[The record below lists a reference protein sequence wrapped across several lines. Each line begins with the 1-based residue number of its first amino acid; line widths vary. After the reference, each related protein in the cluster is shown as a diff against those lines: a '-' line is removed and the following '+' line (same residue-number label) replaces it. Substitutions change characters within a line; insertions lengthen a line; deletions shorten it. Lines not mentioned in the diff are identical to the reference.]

1 MAVSA
6 VHPGN
11 QDEFGVAKIEDYHLD
26 VLVASLVDGDRER
39 CLGLVSEMM
48 ARGCQPA
55 EIVSDGIEV
64 AMAALDRKCTAEQFN
79 LLEIMLAGR
88 AVTAVTQLL
97 FPSGIDQPNPRASV
111 VAAVLEGDIH
121 DIGKSIVKTLLAGAH
136 FRVVDCGKD
145 ASVAS
150 VVKAVVES
158 GAVAVCVSG
167 LISSVIPMIREV
179 KPMLRATGLS
189 HVKVLAGG
197 AALKQCS
204 ADTLDVDFVGQT
216 AFDAVN
222 YVGALLDGIHVGR

>member
-1 MAVSA
+1 
-6 VHPGN
+6 
-11 QDEFGVAKIEDYHLD
+11 
-26 VLVASLVDGDRER
+26 
-39 CLGLVSEMM
+39 
-48 ARGCQPA
+48 
-55 EIVSDGIEV
+55 
-64 AMAALDRKCTAEQFN
+64 
-79 LLEIMLAGR
+79 
-88 AVTAVTQLL
+88 
-97 FPSGIDQPNPRASV
+97 
-111 VAAVLEGDIH
+111 
-121 DIGKSIVKTLLAGAH
+121 
-136 FRVVDCGKD
+136 
-145 ASVAS
+145 

-222 YVGALLDGIHVGR
+222 YVGAFLDGIHVGR